1 MAHLSE
7 TAIAFARSCSCG
19 IETGIAFAGA
29 GRASNETGI
38 AFAGENWVFLARFSL
53 ALVLSVSMVAVLG
66 RALVMLVS
74 RWSASAVAVVMVVSQ
89 LTRGCVLCA
98 KKFAL
103 RGLVVGVSAKK
114 FAQRTKNGPKWRF
127 LACWAEFFAEMPLE
141 GLCWASFFAIQQPQ
155 VPVGELCRAVALAA
169 GPLLAVLTLR
179 CAATPY
185 GWHGGQPARATTHR
199 VNLRMKGPGPP
210 AVGSSAAAGCNVRRL
225 GVARKRSGVMCGW
238 LCSRV
243 RIGPPRPNPGG
254 ALPQPTIRRSAVPP
268 EWRT

>member
-1 MAHLSE
+1 MGVFG
-7 TAIAFARSCSCG
+7 AFFACIGVVGFNGCCS
-19 IETGIAFAGA
+19 GA
-29 GRASNETGI
+29 SIGDSGFT
-38 AFAGENWVFLARFSL
+38 LACISGCR
-53 ALVLSVSMVAVLG
+53 G
-66 RALVMLVS
+66 
-74 RWSASAVAVVMVVSQ
+74 VVGFTVPPQCIV
-89 LTRGCVLCA
+89 RA

-199 VNLRMKGPGPP
+199 VNLRMKGPRPP
-210 AVGSSAAAGCNVRRL
+210 AVGSSVAAGCARLHAARRVYVRRL

-243 RIGPPRPNPGG
+243 RTGAPRPNPGG

>member
-1 MAHLSE
+1 M
-7 TAIAFARSCSCG
+7 
-19 IETGIAFAGA
+19 
-29 GRASNETGI
+29 
-38 AFAGENWVFLARFSL
+38 FLARFSL

-66 RALVMLVS
+66 RALVMVVS
-74 RWSASAVAVVMVVSQ
+74 RWSASAVAVVMAVSQ

-169 GPLLAVLTLR
+169 GPLLAVLTLQ

-185 GWHGGQPARATTHR
+185 GWHGGQPAQATTHR
-199 VNLRMKGPGPP
+199 VNVRMKGPRPP
-210 AVGSSAAAGCNVRRL
+210 AVGSSVAAGCARLHAARRVYVRRL

-243 RIGPPRPNPGG
+243 RTGAPRPNPGG
-254 ALPQPTIRRSAVPP
+254 ALPQPTIRRSVVPP